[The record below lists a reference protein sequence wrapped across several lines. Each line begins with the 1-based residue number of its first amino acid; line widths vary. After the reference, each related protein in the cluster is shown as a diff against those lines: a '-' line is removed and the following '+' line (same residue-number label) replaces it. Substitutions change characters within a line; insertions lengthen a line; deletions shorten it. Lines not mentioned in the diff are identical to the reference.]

1 MDPVTLIVAALVA
14 GAASGTTDTVSQ
26 AMKDGYAGL
35 KKLLVSRFGDSQKA
49 LQTLDDHEDDP
60 ETYEKPLVKQLRE
73 SQADQDDQI
82 LKAAEAV
89 LQAANEAGFA
99 TKYQVV
105 VSGGKVGIVGDHGHV
120 TVN

>member
-26 AMKDGYAGL
+26 AMKDGYVGL
-35 KKLLVSRFGDSQKA
+35 KNLLSTRFAGDERA

-60 ETYEKPLVKQLRE
+60 ETYEKPLVRHLRE
-73 SQADQDDQI
+73 SRADQNEEI
-82 LKAAEAV
+82 LEAAGVVLKAAD
-89 LQAANEAGFA
+89 EAGVA

-105 VSGGKVGIVGDHGHV
+105 VSGGKVGIVGDHGNV
-120 TVN
+120 TMN